1 MMPPMFDNRFRI
13 AAGMLIG
20 VVSVLGGAQA
30 AHAAPATEIRY
41 ECDAGQRLVVR
52 QAGDRAFVQFIDRSY
67 ELRRRHSSIGEK
79 YESANEALIIDGQA
93 AVFVAADRLQLG
105 QCLEASRTAS
115 AR

>member
-1 MMPPMFDNRFRI
+1 MADRRLTI

-20 VVSVLGGAQA
+20 VVSLLSAAQA
-30 AHAAPATEIRY
+30 AHAAPAAEIRY
-41 ECDAGQRLVVR
+41 ACDSGQRLVVR

-67 ELRRRHSSIGEK
+67 ELRRSRSSIGEK
-79 YESANEALIIDGQA
+79 YESANEALIIDGRA

-105 QCLEASRTAS
+105 QCVEASRTAS